1 MDKRQELILETIIK
15 EHINTGIPVS
25 SSVLV
30 EKYKLNISSAT
41 VRNEMSTLERD
52 GYIIQPHTSAGRIPS
67 EDAYVLYVEKLQNT
81 STAKP
86 KKISAIN
93 AKAID
98 DAFDLEGEKAFR
110 ETAKQIS
117 QLSGNAVFWA
127 FHKHNL
133 YYTGIS
139 NLFQQPEFS
148 RINIIY
154 DISEVIDRLDEI
166 INSTIEE
173 IELGLHTQIGSNN
186 PFGSIFGSTFV
197 KYKANGKTGMFG
209 VLGPMRMDYEKT
221 ISLLDYVDKKIS
233 SH

>member
-1 MDKRQELILETIIK
+1 MDSRQELILETIIK
-15 EHINTGIPVS
+15 EHIATGIPVG

-41 VRNEMSTLERD
+41 VRNDMAALERD
-52 GYIIQPHTSAGRIPS
+52 GYIVQPHTSAGRIPT
-67 EDAYVLYVEKLQNT
+67 EGAYILYLEKLKLKT
-81 STAKP
+81 
-86 KKISAIN
+86 ISNIN
-93 AKAID
+93 AKALD
-98 DAFDLEGEKAFR
+98 DALQAGDEMAFK

-139 NLFQQPEFS
+139 NLFQQPEFAK
-148 RINIIY
+148 INIIH
-154 DISEVIDRLDEI
+154 DISEVIDRLDEMINNI
-166 INSTIEE
+166 IEDT
-173 IELGLHTQIGSNN
+173 ELGLHTRLGTNN

-197 KYKANGKTGMFG
+197 KYKLQGKTGMFG

-221 ISLLDYVDKKIS
+221 IALVDYVNKKIQENK
-233 SH
+233 

>member
-1 MDKRQELILETIIK
+1 MDSRQKLILETIIK
-15 EHINTGIPVS
+15 EHISTGVPVG

-30 EKYKLNISSAT
+30 QKYKLDISPAT
-41 VRNEMSTLERD
+41 VRNDMAVLERD
-52 GYIIQPHTSAGRIPS
+52 GYIIQPHTSAGRIPT
-67 EDAYVLYVEKLQNT
+67 EDAYALYLEGLKI
-81 STAKP
+81 
-86 KKISAIN
+86 KKISTIN
-93 AKAID
+93 ARALD
-98 DAFDLEGEKAFR
+98 DSLRAGDELAFK

-139 NLFQQPEFS
+139 NLFQQPEFA
-148 RINIIY
+148 RINIIH

-166 INSTIEE
+166 INSIIEDAE
-173 IELGLHTQIGSNN
+173 IGLHTRFGSNN

-197 KYKANGKTGMFG
+197 KYKLEGKIGMLG

-221 ISLLDYVDKKIS
+221 IALVDYVNKKINEIK
-233 SH
+233 